1 MAKPKKAHAK
11 HPPLL
16 ILKQKLQTEGYGSE
30 FVSGEEGDGFDTL
43 LIPLD
48 EFEEGKDS
56 EAQYVLQ
63 AFFVEDMMRAEVEEL
78 PEDELPNFAMLQ
90 LMAEMP
96 FSWEN
101 VAKERFAEG
110 MALLNVCSQK
120 IPFGQF
126 NLDGET
132 IVYTYSYPSEDQKLN
147 VSLITSMLD
156 MMSFFINRMAPVFEQ
171 FSLSDMDLEQAFDA
185 LEEHILKEESAE

>member
-1 MAKPKKAHAK
+1 MAKSKKNHAK
-11 HPPLL
+11 HPPLQ
-16 ILKQKLQTEGYGSE
+16 ILKQKLHTEGYGSE
-30 FVSGEEGDGFDTL
+30 FVAGEEGDGFDTL

-48 EFEEGKDS
+48 EFEEGKDT
-56 EAQYVLQ
+56 EAEYVLQ
-63 AFFVEDMMRAEVEEL
+63 AFFVEDMMHAEVEEI
-78 PEDELPNFAMLQ
+78 PEEELPDFAMLQ

-101 VAKERFAEG
+101 VAKERYAEG
-110 MALLNVCSQK
+110 MALLNICSQK

-132 IVYTYSYPSEDQKLN
+132 IVYTYSYPSETQKLN

-156 MMSFFINRMAPVFEQ
+156 MMSFFINRMAPVFKQ
-171 FSLSDMDLEQAFDA
+171 FSESDMDLEQAFDA
-185 LEEHILKEESAE
+185 LEAHILEESAQ

>member
-1 MAKPKKAHAK
+1 MAKSKQNHAK

-16 ILKQKLQTEGYGSE
+16 ILKQKLQSEGYGSE
-30 FVSGEEGDGFDTL
+30 FVDGAEGDGFDTL

-48 EFEEGKDS
+48 EFEEDGDT
-56 EAQYVLQ
+56 EAEYILQ
-63 AFFVEDMMRAEVEEL
+63 AFFVEDMMRAEVDEL
-78 PEDELPNFAMLQ
+78 PEDEVPNFAMLQ

-101 VAKERFAEG
+101 VAKERYAEG
-110 MALLNVCSQK
+110 MALLNICSQK

-132 IVYTYSYPSEDQKLN
+132 IVYTYSYPSESQKLN
-147 VSLITSMLD
+147 VALITSMLD
-156 MMSFFINRMAPVFEQ
+156 MMSFFINRMAPVFKQ

-185 LEEHILKEESAE
+185 LEESVLEEAAH